1 MHNQQILF
9 IFFFSLPPSAQLI
22 SEIGGC
28 LRLHHRIASA
38 QFFVSVQSVSSP
50 HTIDPSCSSVTSAQT
65 IGSSVSDCLHQGLLL
80 LLLLLLFPSPF
91 CLVVVM
97 RCSGPRSIAADS
109 DSTDCSGYRKRAAEA
124 WVSDSFSDENNQRK
138 CTVGARAAVV
148 ELTYV
153 GAPLI
158 SKSAGCPCDSVQL
171 EPGRVYTIGRSR
183 RLCDFLLNLRRVSR
197 QHCKIV
203 FDSSSRKIFIVD
215 GVGLNNC
222 LVGNENGDEEDNEEE
237 KGRARECSLNGVSVN
252 GVRCNKGELTELS
265 IGDVV
270 SLVCVGD
277 RCDSNSKIGF
287 VIRKIVYLEE
297 EGGIFPNHGDFDV
310 NRSFSPQRISSS
322 ASSSSK
328 RIFASRTCAV
338 SLGSSAPILRAK
350 ALQGQ
355 CRHILRS
362 ADPISCILRCPIYFR
377 PLVEAPLA
385 CNNFPGSKVDLIF
398 RKPARPIAA
407 PRSRNVVPMDRQE
420 LLSHVISNNGCNR
433 QASFHAER
441 LPGRANA
448 FLNNNGDDEKTS
460 SLISAPVVTVPNP
473 SESFSKKARNDSCR
487 PTLENKFCLNRLG
500 SAAQDSV
507 GHGSDISLPELLYP
521 VQTIL
526 RIFVATFT
534 SDIKWFPPFPE
545 SIAFGN
551 DRKKQGIACH
561 HPKLFVLQ
569 REDRIRVIITSAN
582 LVAKQWISITNTV
595 WWQDFPQRSPDYMSL
610 FTRIINEGRSNQA
623 SNCDFAAQLAGF
635 IASLV
640 IDDPCQAHWIT
651 ELMKYDFQGASG
663 YLIASVP
670 GIHSYGLQRELATT
684 TFSMDD
690 QDTSCS
696 WSLKLLTRVEASV
709 VGLGYF
715 FRTASDSNGAALK
728 KLAAFLSNS
737 RVNAS
742 GLLEIVLR
750 RNTNVAAD
758 PNAVSVLV
766 RDPNHSN
773 VGDCI
778 QFGFLPRTV
787 AKWVSPL
794 WDGGFFRFS
803 GFISPKEVLAA
814 ALGGDNKRVQ
824 LILHVV
830 AQYSWAES
838 LETDFVYA
846 ASSIGSSISPQF
858 LAAFSAASGKKS
870 VVLSESEESDPEWG
884 RWTASQELKNPSVGI
899 VFPTI
904 ERVQNA
910 VSGISPSRQI
920 LCFSERTW
928 QKLKPAGILRD
939 AVPHPHQRIGHP
951 MHIKVA
957 RRRFKSEMGT
967 SSGWVYSGSHN
978 FSAAAWGRLIS
989 SRSDS
994 KAMKLHVCNYELG
1007 ILLVVP
1013 PGGKTCGNERNI
1025 TNLDDIRLPFI
1036 MPAPKYVASDRPATK
1051 QAMREAAMKLNILES
1066 ELTEVPQTEVVDEIP
1081 EEEELV
1087 EPVDRIVENDEDRAY
1102 ANMLWS
1108 EVDSSQS
1115 S

>member
-1 MHNQQILF
+1 
-9 IFFFSLPPSAQLI
+9 
-22 SEIGGC
+22 
-28 LRLHHRIASA
+28 
-38 QFFVSVQSVSSP
+38 
-50 HTIDPSCSSVTSAQT
+50 
-65 IGSSVSDCLHQGLLL
+65 
-80 LLLLLLFPSPF
+80 
-91 CLVVVM
+91 M

-534 SDIKWFPPFPE
+534 SDIKWFLSYCQIPRLMPVTIACHDTERCWSSSPDKRTLSPFPEFPNVEVVFPPFPE

-766 RDPNHSN
+766 CDPNNSN

-803 GFISPKEVLAA
+803 GYISPKEVLAA

-824 LILHVV
+824 LILHVFQGPSFPDMAKMINHEHTIALCSLIASMDRCIGLSRLHEVV
-830 AQYSWAES
+830 AQYSWPES

>member
-310 NRSFSPQRISSS
+310 NR
-322 ASSSSK
+322 
-328 RIFASRTCAV
+328 
-338 SLGSSAPILRAK
+338 
-350 ALQGQ
+350 
-355 CRHILRS
+355 
-362 ADPISCILRCPIYFR
+362 

-582 LVAKQWISITNTV
+582 LVAKQ
-595 WWQDFPQRSPDYMSL
+595 
-610 FTRIINEGRSNQA
+610 
-623 SNCDFAAQLAGF
+623 
-635 IASLV
+635 
-640 IDDPCQAHWIT
+640 
-651 ELMKYDFQGASG
+651 
-663 YLIASVP
+663 
-670 GIHSYGLQRELATT
+670 
-684 TFSMDD
+684 DD

-766 RDPNHSN
+766 RDPNNSN

-830 AQYSWAES
+830 AQYSWPES